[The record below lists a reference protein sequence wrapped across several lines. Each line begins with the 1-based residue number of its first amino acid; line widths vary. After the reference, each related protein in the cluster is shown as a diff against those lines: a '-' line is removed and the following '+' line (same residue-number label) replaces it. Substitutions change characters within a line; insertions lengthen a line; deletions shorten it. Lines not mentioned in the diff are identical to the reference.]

1 MNEVEVSKD
10 SLDLKEFFKPTK
22 SLDFNKSFVK
32 NKALEIVKDAETET
46 DKALSIFNW
55 MKDNIK
61 FSVSNTDAK
70 ASRTLK
76 KGYGECANRTVLH
89 VALLRAV
96 GIPARMRYVDL
107 KSELLQPII
116 PSFLFSRIPP
126 KLGHIWPECYIDNK
140 WISCET
146 FYDTALYEKML
157 EKNMITKDQVPT
169 INWDGK
175 TDLIL
180 LKNWILEDKGSI
192 DSFDVLNIKAQFIE
206 KLIGPIVFKKAI
218 QHTDKIRN
226 EK

>member
-1 MNEVEVSKD
+1 MSNVEEF
-10 SLDLKEFFKPTK
+10 LKTTK
-22 SLDFNKSFVK
+22 SSDFNKAFVK
-32 NKALEIVKDAETET
+32 NKALEIIGDSKSDSE
-46 DKALSIFNW
+46 KAISIFNW

-61 FSVSNTDAK
+61 FAISSTDAK

-89 VALLRAV
+89 ITLLRAV
-96 GIPARMRYVDL
+96 GIPARARYADI
-107 KSELLQPII
+107 KSELLIPII
-116 PSFLFSRIPP
+116 PAFLFSKLPP

-206 KLIGPIVFKKAI
+206 KIIGPIVFKKAL
-218 QHTDKIRN
+218 QHTDKIR
-226 EK
+226 K